1 MMLNTLLLQS
11 VEMADA
17 FRADGK
23 IWVVVAVLG
32 VTLIGLF
39 SYLFYTERRI
49 SRLEKELNS
58 NK

>member
-1 MMLNTLLLQS
+1 MTFTTLLLQTI
-11 VEMADA
+11 EMADA

-23 IWVVVAVLG
+23 IWVVIAVLG

-58 NK
+58 SK

>member
-1 MMLNTLLLQS
+1 MTLNTLLLQS

-39 SYLFYTERRI
+39 GYLFYTERRI

>member
-17 FRADGK
+17 FRTDGK

-39 SYLFYTERRI
+39 GYLFYTERRI